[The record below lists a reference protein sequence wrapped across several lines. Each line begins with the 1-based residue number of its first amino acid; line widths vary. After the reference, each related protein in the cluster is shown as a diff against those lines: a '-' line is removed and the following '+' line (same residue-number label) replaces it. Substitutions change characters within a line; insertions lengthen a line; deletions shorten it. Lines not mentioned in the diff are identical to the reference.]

1 MRTEPIKLYAYSV
14 LVLAIQ
20 ADGSARKE
28 ATHRYR
34 VIATNA
40 VEAESIAIELVRAT
54 GEDRELLATV
64 NKVECLKKCHHLV
77 LDRDTVRAGLA
88 G

>member
-20 ADGSARKE
+20 ADGPWRKE

-40 VEAESIAIELVRAT
+40 NEAESIAIELVRAT
-54 GEDRELLATV
+54 GEERELLATV

-77 LDRDTVRAGLA
+77 VDRPTFHSGLA